1 MRTPADGRSLAKLTM
16 TLAALQ
22 CSLSSESRSSCAGAD
37 LGGGG
42 GRGGHG
48 PPFQF
53 VGDLFF
59 VKIYN
64 NFIIL

>member
-1 MRTPADGRSLAKLTM
+1 MNRTLFDCGIKRKVEARNGELFDITAT
-16 TLAALQ
+16 
-22 CSLSSESRSSCAGAD
+22 GAD

-42 GRGGHG
+42 GGRWGRG